1 MSRFLVNNF
10 CNYCSNFERNIYFL
24 KRRYIG
30 EAGGG
35 GNSWIGDSLCSYA
48 KQSDVVVIKRRY
60 VGWLPVIGTF
70 TEYSDSLRRQK
81 AHERANRRN
90 IDRQKKTEIG
100 HSFELHSTLTILV
113 TLFIFWLFVKQIF
126 LLFSGFNFRLLQ
138 IVAIQTVKIRILLI
152 FVHYGGC
159 QLRASCV

>member
-1 MSRFLVNNF
+1 MLLCETVW
-10 CNYCSNFERNIYFL
+10 C
-24 KRRYIG
+24 
-30 EAGGG
+30 GGHQKALRG
-35 GNSWIGDSLCSYA
+35 LTSSHY
-48 KQSDVVVIKRRY
+48 
-60 VGWLPVIGTF
+60 GTF

-81 AHERANRRN
+81 AYERANPRN
-90 IDRQKKTEIG
+90 IDRQKKKTEIG

-138 IVAIQTVKIRILLI
+138 IIAMQTAKIRILLI